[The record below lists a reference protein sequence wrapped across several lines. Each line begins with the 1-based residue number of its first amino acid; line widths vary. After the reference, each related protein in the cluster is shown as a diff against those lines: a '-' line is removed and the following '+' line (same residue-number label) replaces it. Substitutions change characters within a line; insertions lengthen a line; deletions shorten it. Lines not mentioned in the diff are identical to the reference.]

1 MRRIVLLN
9 PYAAGSHAQWARGMV
24 RACPLA
30 AQRAG
35 EEAQFELYELPGR
48 HWKWRMVSGALAMVD
63 RMNKTGA
70 FDRDIDRFIVTDMMD
85 VGQFRSA
92 LPPRFR
98 TVPIILYFH
107 ENQLTFPAHQEGPTL
122 DWDRHYAFLNVTS
135 ALLAD
140 RIWFNS
146 EYHRSAFL
154 SALPD
159 FMSAFPAPR
168 PRDAVERIAS
178 NSEVMPIGID
188 DDVMALG
195 ASPELRPRIYG
206 DGPPIVAWN
215 HRWEYDKGPSSFLD
229 CLKTAEAAGL
239 DFRLVM
245 LGQQFERVPDAFDEI
260 QSCFGDRILQWG
272 HLESRSDYVQALGSC
287 DIGLVTAHHDFFG
300 ISVLEA
306 AAIGLDMVVPREL
319 AYPEHFGSEG
329 LVQREDL
336 PEAFCASLQR
346 LPRNWSTRVV
356 HYSWSQVASSVWMGL
371 FVV

>member
-1 MRRIVLLN
+1 MRSVPFGRLAGMVEAQWRASIVGVSSLWYSAWVDAGEPDLTGVFEPAVARPWWRRWRERLGWGARIGAALRYLEPMRRIVLLN

-48 HWKWRMVSGALAMVD
+48 HWKWRMVSGALALVD

-107 ENQLTFPAHQEGPTL
+107 ENQLTFPAHQEGPNL

-195 ASPELRPRIYG
+195 ASPELRPRIYRRWPSHSG
-206 DGPPIVAWN
+206 VEPP
-215 HRWEYDKGPSSFLD
+215 
-229 CLKTAEAAGL
+229 
-239 DFRLVM
+239 
-245 LGQQFERVPDAFDEI
+245 LGI
-260 QSCFGDRILQWG
+260 
-272 HLESRSDYVQALGSC
+272 
-287 DIGLVTAHHDFFG
+287 
-300 ISVLEA
+300 
-306 AAIGLDMVVPREL
+306 
-319 AYPEHFGSEG
+319 
-329 LVQREDL
+329 
-336 PEAFCASLQR
+336 
-346 LPRNWSTRVV
+346 
-356 HYSWSQVASSVWMGL
+356 
-371 FVV
+371 